1 MGERLLPRVQIQKAF
16 GVLKA
21 VVSGLYCLELF
32 WTWDNWGSWGG
43 EWEGSGGQGGV
54 VSRCCGESAVQK
66 PNMPTGS
73 SLTGMLDSRV
83 KEGINY

>member
-43 EWEGSGGQGGV
+43 SGRGVEGREGLSLDAV
-54 VSRCCGESAVQK
+54 VSLLCRS
-66 PNMPTGS
+66 PTC
-73 SLTGMLDSRV
+73 LLDPP
-83 KEGINY
+83 